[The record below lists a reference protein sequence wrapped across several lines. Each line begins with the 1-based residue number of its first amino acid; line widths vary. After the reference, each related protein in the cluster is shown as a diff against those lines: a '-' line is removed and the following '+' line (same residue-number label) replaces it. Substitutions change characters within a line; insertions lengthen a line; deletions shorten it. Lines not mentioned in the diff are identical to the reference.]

1 MKGGHHVAST
11 ELIYN
16 PLLPEFHANPYPFY
30 RRLREEDP
38 VHASPLGI
46 WVLTRYDDAVAVLR
60 DARFGREGI
69 AELAE
74 ARLGPGRTR
83 PTNTRD
89 MLFRDPPDHTRLRAL
104 VSRAF
109 TPRVVEA
116 MRPHIQEI
124 VDGLLDRVEDAR
136 GMDIIEDLAYPLPV
150 RVICEMMGVP
160 TSDQE
165 IFRRWSADIARSLD
179 AALFPAD
186 SEVVTRGQAATDALR
201 DYFRALIDVRRK
213 DPRPDL
219 LTGLIAA
226 EEQGDKLSEAELLS
240 TCILLLIAG
249 HETTVNLIGNG
260 LLALLQN
267 PAQQR
272 LLADDPALI
281 QTGVEE
287 LLRYDGPVQRTS
299 RMAMADVEIGGKQIP
314 KGSVVVAAIGAANR
328 DPACFADPER
338 LDVTRKDNRHIAFG
352 FGIHFC
358 LGAPLARIEGQVA
371 IGTLLRRMPAL
382 KLCSD
387 TPQWRESSVLRGLKT
402 LPVTF

>member
-1 MKGGHHVAST
+1 VASS
-11 ELIYN
+11 ELVYN

-46 WVLTRYDDAVAVLR
+46 WVLTRYEDAVMVLR

-69 AELAE
+69 AELQE
-74 ARLGPGRTR
+74 ARLGAARSR
-83 PTNTRD
+83 PKNSRD
-89 MLFRDPPDHTRLRAL
+89 MLFRDPPDHTRLRSL

-109 TPRVVEA
+109 TPRVVEE

-124 VDGLLDRVEDAR
+124 VDGLLDRVEGSG
-136 GMDIIEDLAYPLPV
+136 GMDVIEDLAYPLPV
-150 RVICEMMGVP
+150 RVICEMLGVP

-165 IFRRWSADIARSLD
+165 VFRQWSADIARSLD

-186 SEVVTRGQAATDALR
+186 SGVGTRGQEASDALKE
-201 DYFRALIDVRRK
+201 YFRSLIAVRRK
-213 DPRPDL
+213 HPQPDL
-219 LTGLIAA
+219 LSGLIAA

-240 TCILLLIAG
+240 TCVLILIAG

-260 LLALLQN
+260 LLALLGN
-267 PAQQR
+267 PDQLRA
-272 LLADDPALI
+272 LANDPALI

-299 RMAMADVEIGGKQIP
+299 RMTMTDVEIGGKKIA
-314 KGSVVVAAIGAANR
+314 KDSVVVAAIGAANR
-328 DPACFADPER
+328 DPAVFADPER
-338 LDVTRKDNRHIAFG
+338 LDVARKDNRHIAFG

-358 LGAPLARIEGQVA
+358 LGASLARIEGQVA

-382 KLCSD
+382 KLVSD
-387 TPQWRESSVLRGLKT
+387 IPEWRESSVLRGLKT
-402 LPVTF
+402 LPITF

>member
-1 MKGGHHVAST
+1 MASS
-11 ELIYN
+11 ELVYN

-46 WVLTRYDDAVAVLR
+46 WVLTRYEDAVMVLR

-69 AELAE
+69 AELQE
-74 ARLGPGRTR
+74 ARLGAARAR
-83 PTNTRD
+83 PKNSRD

-104 VSRAF
+104 VGRAF
-109 TPRVVEA
+109 TPRVVEE

-124 VDGLLDRVEDAR
+124 VDGLLDRVEGSG
-136 GMDIIEDLAYPLPV
+136 GMDVIEDLAYPLPV
-150 RVICEMMGVP
+150 RVICEMLGVP

-165 IFRRWSADIARSLD
+165 VFRQWSADIARSLD

-186 SEVVTRGQAATDALR
+186 SGVGTRGQEASDALKE
-201 DYFRALIDVRRK
+201 YFRSLIAVRRK
-213 DPRPDL
+213 HPQPDL
-219 LTGLIAA
+219 LSGLIAA

-240 TCILLLIAG
+240 TCVLILIAG

-260 LLALLQN
+260 LLALLKN
-267 PAQQR
+267 PEQLRA
-272 LLADDPALI
+272 LANDPALI

-299 RMAMADVEIGGKQIP
+299 RMTMADVEIGGKKIA
-314 KGSVVVAAIGAANR
+314 KDSVVVAAIGAANR
-328 DPACFADPER
+328 DPAVFADPER
-338 LDVTRKDNRHIAFG
+338 LDVARKDNRHIAFG

-358 LGAPLARIEGQVA
+358 LGASLARIEGQVA
-371 IGTLLRRMPAL
+371 IGTLLRRWRAL
-382 KLCSD
+382 KLASD
-387 TPQWRESSVLRGLKT
+387 IPEWRESSVLRGLKT
-402 LPVTF
+402 LPITF

>member
-1 MKGGHHVAST
+1 VASS
-11 ELIYN
+11 ELVYN

-46 WVLTRYDDAVAVLR
+46 WVLTRYEDAVMVLR

-69 AELAE
+69 AELQE
-74 ARLGPGRTR
+74 ARLGAARAR
-83 PTNTRD
+83 PKNSRG
-89 MLFRDPPDHTRLRAL
+89 MLFRDPPDHTRLRSL

-109 TPRVVEA
+109 TPRVVEE

-124 VDGLLDRVEDAR
+124 VDGLLDRVEGSG
-136 GMDIIEDLAYPLPV
+136 GMDVIEDLAYPLPV
-150 RVICEMMGVP
+150 RVICEMLGVP

-165 IFRRWSADIARSLD
+165 VFRQWSADIARSLD

-186 SEVVTRGQAATDALR
+186 SGVGTRGQEASDALKE
-201 DYFRALIDVRRK
+201 YFRSLIAVRRK
-213 DPRPDL
+213 HPQPDL
-219 LTGLIAA
+219 LSGLIAA

-240 TCILLLIAG
+240 TCVLLLIAG

-260 LLALLQN
+260 FLALLKN
-267 PAQQR
+267 PAELAR
-272 LLADDPALI
+272 LANDPALI

-299 RMAMADVEIGGKQIP
+299 RMTMADVEIGGKKIA
-314 KGSVVVAAIGAANR
+314 KDSVVVAAIGAANR
-328 DPACFADPER
+328 APAIFTDPER
-338 LDVTRKDNRHIAFG
+338 LDVSRKDNRHIAFG

-358 LGAPLARIEGQVA
+358 LGASLARIEGQVA

-382 KLCSD
+382 KLVSD
-387 TPQWRESSVLRGLKT
+387 IPQWRESSVLRGLKT
-402 LPVTF
+402 LPITF